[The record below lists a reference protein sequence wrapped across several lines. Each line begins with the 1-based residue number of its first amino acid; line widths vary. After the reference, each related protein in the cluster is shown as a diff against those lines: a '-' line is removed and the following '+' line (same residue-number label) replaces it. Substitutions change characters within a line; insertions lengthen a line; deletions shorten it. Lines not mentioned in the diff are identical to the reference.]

1 MALYRQAGES
11 AAATLTFGALKID
24 RRVIVTPARTI
35 AIANISHV
43 DVGPDALPNARLA
56 WLVLAIASGV
66 LAWGIVAPT
75 NPYALKLLNPFTVGL
90 TLAALGFVA
99 LALKPADRT
108 IYLLIFSNDG
118 ALSRFKGGD
127 LDALDEARRLLTDK
141 INRGDETTSYNINFE
156 TGVIEPLSGEPPA
169 SGSTLFHGN
178 ESSHAIGGGPIGAR
192 PAAQLAQPGGAAAL
206 RSGAGDQS
214 FTGQR
219 RQPGHLGNGQGPNG
233 GGQGG
238 AEIQIDFAPLIPII
252 VEMHR
257 FYARQPGA
265 EHLEK
270 RLEELELLMRSGAA
284 TQSQKARIRDLARE
298 MAQILQAY
306 PQVVKVFTDI
316 GGMTGL

>member
-1 MALYRQAGES
+1 MVLSRRAGES

-24 RRVIVTPARTI
+24 KRVVVTPARTI
-35 AIANISHV
+35 AITNISHV
-43 DVGPDALPNARLA
+43 DVGTDVPPNPRLA
-56 WLVLAIASGV
+56 WLVLAIASGL

-75 NPYALKLLNPFTVGL
+75 NPYALKMLNPFTVGL
-90 TLAALGFVA
+90 GLAALGCLA
-99 LALKPADRT
+99 LALKPSDRT

-127 LDALDEARRLLTDK
+127 VDALEEARRLLTDK
-141 INRGDETTSYNINFE
+141 INRGDETTAFNINFE
-156 TGVIEPLSGEPPA
+156 TGVIEPLSGEPSA
-169 SGSTLFHGN
+169 TGSTLFHGN
-178 ESSHAIGGGPIGAR
+178 ESSHAIGAGGPR
-192 PAAQLAQPGGAAAL
+192 AQQPGNATAGRGASSDQTYASQRPLGAQFGHGPGQNGAGHGAA
-206 RSGAGDQS
+206 D
-214 FTGQR
+214 T
-219 RQPGHLGNGQGPNG
+219 
-233 GGQGG
+233 
-238 AEIQIDFAPLIPII
+238 QIDYARLIPII

-298 MAQILQAY
+298 LAQILQAY

-316 GGMTGL
+316 RGMTGL